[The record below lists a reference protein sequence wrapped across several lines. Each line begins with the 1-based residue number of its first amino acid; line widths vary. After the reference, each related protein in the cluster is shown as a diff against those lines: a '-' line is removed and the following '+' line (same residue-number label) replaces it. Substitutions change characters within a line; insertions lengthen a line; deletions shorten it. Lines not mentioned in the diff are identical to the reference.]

1 MPTYVV
7 TGASGFIAAH
17 LIKKLI
23 ADGNTVIGTVRDLS
37 ANDNVTKLGA
47 KLVQLQLHD
56 SAALVKTFKNADGV
70 FHMAAVHPEYG
81 FEKTPEGREGMLK
94 TAVDGTTT
102 VIAAAKKA
110 GVKRVVLTSSLAAVE
125 CGNDEGVLTEATWS
139 KPEVYDKPRNLN
151 RGQWSTHYSYVK
163 SKVEQEKAAVAE
175 AERLGLDLRVVVP
188 GNLVIGPIESKGING
203 TMTRLRDI
211 MSGTNTLK
219 GAADLAIVHVADVVA
234 AHAKCMSDDSASG
247 RYIVAQD
254 MTKIEDVFTALEE
267 LYPKHH
273 VADLEN
279 QDIASGV
286 AGKARK
292 IGSRVG
298 SLGLELQPFKAAL
311 KDAVDSMIAN
321 NLVEST
327 NVKRRKI
334 AA

>member
-1 MPTYVV
+1 M
-7 TGASGFIAAH
+7 
-17 LIKKLI
+17 
-23 ADGNTVIGTVRDLS
+23 
-37 ANDNVTKLGA
+37 
-47 KLVQLQLHD
+47 
-56 SAALVKTFKNADGV
+56 
-70 FHMAAVHPEYG
+70 
-81 FEKTPEGREGMLK
+81 
-94 TAVDGTTT
+94 
-102 VIAAAKKA
+102 
-110 GVKRVVLTSSLAAVE
+110 
-125 CGNDEGVLTEATWS
+125 
-139 KPEVYDKPRNLN
+139 
-151 RGQWSTHYSYVK
+151 
-163 SKVEQEKAAVAE
+163 
-175 AERLGLDLRVVVP
+175 P

-254 MTKIEDVFTALEE
+254 MTKIEDVFTALKE